1 MLPVNSNP
9 TSAMAFKG
17 KPSSKDIKKFIKIA
31 DTLGGDKLATRRL
44 VKYEGIT
51 TEHMNHRLNL
61 LMTNKIINIGQN
73 IEQKFKSIGQ
83 WFKKLF

>member
-9 TSAMAFKG
+9 TSLMAFKG
-17 KPSSKDIKKFIKIA
+17 KPSSKDIKKLIKIA
-31 DTLGGDKLATRRL
+31 DTLGGNKPPTGRL

-51 TEHMNHRLNL
+51 TEHLNDRLNL
-61 LMTNKIINIGQN
+61 LMTSKVISIGHN